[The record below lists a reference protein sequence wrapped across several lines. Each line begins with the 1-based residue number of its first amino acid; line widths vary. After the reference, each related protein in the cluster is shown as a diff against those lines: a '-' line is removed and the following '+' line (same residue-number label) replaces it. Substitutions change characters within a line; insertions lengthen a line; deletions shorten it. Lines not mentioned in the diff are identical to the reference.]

1 MLSVLT
7 SRTISHV
14 SPLWQPT
21 CTLETFKH
29 ANCDSFRKT
38 GECREHL
45 KKKHS
50 WLEVTLPGATHA
62 TLHCVHFLQSPSL
75 QIAYFLE
82 MKNKNPCC
90 SQMDH
95 DCRHNSLMKPAC
107 MHIYS
112 TAVRLPIC
120 QTGPETHNP
129 THYLP
134 VNQLLCSL
142 PCSIHVILSEANVQ
156 RKTNLPTLSERFYL
170 ALQSCVDFICFS
182 LDSHTLLFEVALW
195 QSLIQHPKHKLC
207 LK

>member
-1 MLSVLT
+1 MSLLCGSLQQK
-7 SRTISHV
+7 S
-14 SPLWQPT
+14 
-21 CTLETFKH
+21 CTLETCKH
-29 ANCDSFRKT
+29 ANCDSFGKT
-38 GECREHL
+38 GKCREHL

-62 TLHCVHFLQSPSL
+62 TLRCVHFLQSPSL

-112 TAVRLPIC
+112 TADPIC

-142 PCSIHVILSEANVQ
+142 PCSIHVMFYQKQTFRGKQICPHYLKDFTWLYRAVWISSVS
-156 RKTNLPTLSERFYL
+156 LWIPTH
-170 ALQSCVDFICFS
+170 CS
-182 LDSHTLLFEVALW
+182 L
-195 QSLIQHPKHKLC
+195 K
-207 LK
+207 